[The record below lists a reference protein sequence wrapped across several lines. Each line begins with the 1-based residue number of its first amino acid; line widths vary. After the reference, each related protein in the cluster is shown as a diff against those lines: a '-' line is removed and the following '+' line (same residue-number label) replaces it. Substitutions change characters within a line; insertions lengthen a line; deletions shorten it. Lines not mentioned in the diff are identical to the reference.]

1 MNELYDA
8 TELALTVPIT
18 EERPWAVFAA
28 CRDRDPDVF
37 FAATVEQEREAIRI
51 CDGCAVNLD
60 CLEFALE
67 TNASFGIWGGLT
79 EKQRRTLRRRTA

>member
-1 MNELYDA
+1 MNELFDA
-8 TELALTVPIT
+8 TDFALTVPIT

-37 FAATVEQEREAIRI
+37 FPATVEQEREAVMI
-51 CDGCAVNLD
+51 CNGCAVNLD

-67 TNASFGIWGGLT
+67 TKVSFGIWGGLT
-79 EKQRRTLRRRTA
+79 EKQRKALGRRSA

>member
-1 MNELYDA
+1 MNELSDA
-8 TELALTVPIT
+8 IDSALAVPIT

-37 FAATVEQEREAIRI
+37 FPATVEEEREAIRI
-51 CDGCAVNLD
+51 CNGCPVNMD

-67 TNASFGIWGGLT
+67 AKASFGIWGGLT
-79 EKQRRTLRRRTA
+79 EKQRRTLRRRSA